1 LVKRPPAACPTERFQ
16 DLPTAQAALV
26 ERRARAA
33 LSGTPHTV
41 DRQAWPCDRC
51 EGAHI
56 TRTEH
61 ARAA

>member
-16 DLPTAQAALV
+16 DLLTAQAALV

-33 LSGTPHTV
+33 LSGTPV

-61 ARAA
+61 TRAA